1 MAKQTQNNN
10 IKIHFRAEGEQ
21 ELKNAIISLANAT
34 RSLKNAQTQLA
45 KSTQGTTAAQQ
56 KQIASG
62 QLAMRNQ
69 RNMNAAVTE
78 GNMTFSV
85 FRSKLLL
92 ASFAVGL
99 LGNTVGRLVAA
110 FAEQESSEKRID
122 AALAST
128 GNISGLTGNQIRAMT
143 AELENTGVIGDE
155 LNNKMAS
162 LLLTFTNIRGE
173 AFERTM
179 VAANNMAI
187 SISGGVPTFE
197 QLRSTALQL
206 GKALQDPAGQLG
218 ALSRSGFTFTGNQKE
233 MIKNLVAQNKLFEAQ
248 TIILDAADTQFGG
261 LNEAMVNTAEGAFA
275 QMGNAAGSLAEDIG
289 EVLAPQA
296 IKFAHNMTEL
306 FKTLSANRREIVVLT
321 KTAIDLAAAFA
332 IYRTALA
339 LANKQSRLNII
350 LMSMM
355 SPKFAAQALVTG
367 ALAISFFK
375 LNDAITDNIEEG
387 EDANDVFDRMK
398 GQQQSVGQEVDET
411 TKKIKKQ
418 TLELKIAKELAIAD
432 LNLENA
438 ALLQLTKEQEREFER
453 KRKDLLITRELLKLK
468 PDERKARRG
477 EVEDFVNLTLAYD
490 NYLDRLREEI
500 KKQQDLNNAK
510 DIGDDLDKLKR
521 AAHKETAI
529 LSAKTAALTNK
540 NADAETRRI
549 EELVELDKRL
559 AALGFEG
566 LPQFRKALLD
576 ENVTVTSLIDEH
588 VGFNSVLSDAIV
600 AFGEAIEAGTD
611 YDEAL
616 KKFRETL
623 KGINDEEDPFQ
634 KFQANA
640 QIALQSFT
648 NFSSAYGT
656 LVDERMNREMEA
668 LRTTREFE
676 EATQEQREIMENRIE
691 RRFKSQ
697 RRRAFQI
704 DKISKISQAGMDI
717 ASAYIKALDKG
728 PAFAAFVAAL
738 GAAQLAVIQATP
750 APRFATGGSF
760 ITSGPRNIMV
770 GESGAEKVTI
780 QPLSGGTPDGST
792 RTQNVNISI
801 SAPLVDETIL
811 DVIIPK
817 IKEAAELNLA

>member
-34 RSLKNAQTQLA
+34 RSLKNSQAQLA

-69 RNMNAAVTE
+69 RNMNAAVTQ

-99 LGNTVGRLVAA
+99 LGSTVGRLVAA

-143 AELENTGVIGDE
+143 AEMENTGVIGDE

-296 IKFAHNMTEL
+296 IEFAHSMTEL

-339 LANKQSRLNII
+339 LANKESKLNII

-355 SPKFAAQALVTG
+355 SKKFAAQAIVTAG
-367 ALAISFFK
+367 LAIAFFK
-375 LNDAITDNIEEG
+375 LNDAFTDNM
-387 EDANDVFDRMK
+387 EDGDDLNEVLDKMK
-398 GQQQSVGQEVDET
+398 GQQESVGEEVDKT
-411 TKKIKKQ
+411 TQKIKKQ
-418 TLELKIAKELAIAD
+418 TLELKIAKELSIS
-432 LNLENA
+432 NINIENA
-438 ALLQLTKEQEREFER
+438 ALLNLTEAEIKSFQEK
-453 KRKDLLITRELLKLK
+453 KRTLLIQKELLKVDKDKREGIRQETENYVDNVLAYENYIDK
-468 PDERKARRG
+468 LRQHLETQKKLNEETEIFDRIDKIIQESRKQELINLAKTEAVQGKLSDERLK
-477 EVEDFVNLTLAYD
+477 
-490 NYLDRLREEI
+490 EI
-500 KKQQDLNNAK
+500 
-510 DIGDDLDKLKR
+510 
-521 AAHKETAI
+521 EM
-529 LSAKTAALTNK
+529 
-540 NADAETRRI
+540 
-549 EELVELDKRL
+549 LVELDKTLGKVGLGVQDFEKLLEDENLSMRDL
-559 AALGFEG
+559 IANHEGMEDLYSQMIVSIGGALVTNE
-566 LPQFRKALLD
+566 QFNDSLETFKKKLKAL
-576 ENVTVTSLIDEH
+576 V
-588 VGFNSVLSDAIV
+588 
-600 AFGEAIEAGTD
+600 
-611 YDEAL
+611 
-616 KKFRETL
+616 
-623 KGINDEEDPFQ
+623 EEDVDPFT
-634 KFQANA
+634 KFAENAN
-640 QIALQSFT
+640 IALQAFT
-648 NFSSAYGT
+648 NFSSAFGT

-691 RRFKSQ
+691 QRFKSQ

-704 DKISKISQAGMDI
+704 DKVAKITQGGMDI
-717 ASAYIKALDKG
+717 ASAYIKALNKG

-738 GAAQLAVIQATP
+738 GAAQLAAIAATP

>member
-1 MAKQTQNNN
+1 MAKQPNNN
-10 IKIHFRAEGEQ
+10 IAIHFRAEGEQ
-21 ELKNAIISLANAT
+21 ELKNAIISLANST
-34 RSLKNAQTQLA
+34 RSLKNAQAQLA

-162 LLLTFTNIRGE
+162 LLLTFTNIRGD

-296 IKFAHNMTEL
+296 IEFAHNMTEL

-339 LANKQSRLNII
+339 LANKQSKLNII

-355 SPKFAAQALVTG
+355 NPKFAAQALVTG

-375 LNDAITDNIEEG
+375 LNDAITDNIEDG
-387 EDANDVFDRMK
+387 EDVNNVLDKMK
-398 GQQQSVGQEVDET
+398 GQQQSVGQEVNET

-418 TLELKIAKELAIAD
+418 TLELKIAKELSIS
-432 LNLENA
+432 NINIENA
-438 ALLQLTKEQEREFER
+438 ALLNLTEAEIKSFQEK
-453 KRKDLLITRELLKLK
+453 KRTLLIQKELLKVDK
-468 PDERKARRG
+468 DKREGIR
-477 EVEDFVNLTLAYD
+477 EETESYVDNVLAYE
-490 NYLDRLREEI
+490 NYIDRLRQHLETQKKINEETEI
-500 KKQQDLNNAK
+500 FDKIDKIIQESRKQELIN
-510 DIGDDLDKLKR
+510 L
-521 AAHKETAI
+521 
-529 LSAKTAALTNK
+529 AKTEAVQGKVSEERLK
-540 NADAETRRI
+540 EI
-549 EELVELDKRL
+549 EMLVELDKTLGRVGL
-559 AALGFEG
+559 GVQDFDKLLEDENLSMRDLIEKHDGMEDLYSQMIVSIGGALVTNE
-566 LPQFRKALLD
+566 QFNESLEVFKKKLKAL
-576 ENVTVTSLIDEH
+576 I
-588 VGFNSVLSDAIV
+588 
-600 AFGEAIEAGTD
+600 
-611 YDEAL
+611 
-616 KKFRETL
+616 
-623 KGINDEEDPFQ
+623 EEDVDPFT
-634 KFQANA
+634 KFAQNAN
-640 QIALQSFT
+640 IALQAFT
-648 NFSSAYGT
+648 NFSSAYGN
-656 LVDERMNREMEA
+656 LIDERMNREMEA

-691 RRFKSQ
+691 QRFKSQ

>member
-1 MAKQTQNNN
+1 MAKQPNNN
-10 IKIHFRAEGEQ
+10 IAIHFRAEGEQ
-21 ELKNAIISLANAT
+21 ELKNAIISLANST
-34 RSLKNAQTQLA
+34 RSLKNAQAQLA

-162 LLLTFTNIRGE
+162 LLLTFTNIRGD

-296 IKFAHNMTEL
+296 IEFAHNMTEL

-339 LANKQSRLNII
+339 LANKQSKLNII

-355 SPKFAAQALVTG
+355 NPKFAAQALVTG

-375 LNDAITDNIEEG
+375 LNDAITDNIEDG
-387 EDANDVFDRMK
+387 EDVNNVLDKMK

-418 TLELKIAKELAIAD
+418 TLELKIAKELSIS
-432 LNLENA
+432 NINIENA
-438 ALLQLTKEQEREFER
+438 ALLNLTEAEIKSFQEK
-453 KRKDLLITRELLKLK
+453 KRTLLIQKELLKVDK
-468 PDERKARRG
+468 DKREGIR
-477 EVEDFVNLTLAYD
+477 EETESYVDNVLAYE
-490 NYLDRLREEI
+490 NYIDRLRQHLETQKKINEETEI
-500 KKQQDLNNAK
+500 FDKIDKIIQESRKQELIN
-510 DIGDDLDKLKR
+510 L
-521 AAHKETAI
+521 
-529 LSAKTAALTNK
+529 AKTEAVQGKVSEERLK
-540 NADAETRRI
+540 EI
-549 EELVELDKRL
+549 EMLVELDKTLGRVGL
-559 AALGFEG
+559 GVQDFDKLLEDENLSMRDLIEKHDGMEDLYSQMIVSIGGALVTNE
-566 LPQFRKALLD
+566 QFNESLEVFKKKLKAL
-576 ENVTVTSLIDEH
+576 I
-588 VGFNSVLSDAIV
+588 
-600 AFGEAIEAGTD
+600 
-611 YDEAL
+611 
-616 KKFRETL
+616 
-623 KGINDEEDPFQ
+623 EEDVDPFT
-634 KFQANA
+634 KFAQNAN
-640 QIALQSFT
+640 IALQAFT
-648 NFSSAYGT
+648 NFSSAYGN
-656 LVDERMNREMEA
+656 LIDERMNREMEA

-691 RRFKSQ
+691 QRFKSQ

>member
-34 RSLKNAQTQLA
+34 RSLKNSQAQLA

-69 RNMNAAVTE
+69 RNMNAAVTQ

-143 AELENTGVIGDE
+143 AEMENTGVIGDE

-296 IKFAHNMTEL
+296 IEFAHSMTEL

-339 LANKQSRLNII
+339 LANKESKLNII

-355 SPKFAAQALVTG
+355 SKKFAAQAIVTAG
-367 ALAISFFK
+367 LAIAFFK
-375 LNDAITDNIEEG
+375 LNDAFTDNM
-387 EDANDVFDRMK
+387 EDGDDLNEVLDKIK
-398 GQQQSVGQEVDET
+398 GQQESVGQEVDKT
-411 TKKIKKQ
+411 TQKIKKQ
-418 TLELKIAKELAIAD
+418 TLELKIAKELSIS
-432 LNLENA
+432 NINIENA
-438 ALLQLTKEQEREFER
+438 ALLNLTEAEIKSFQEK
-453 KRKDLLITRELLKLK
+453 KRTLLIQKELLKVDKDKREGIRQETENYVDNVLAYENYIDK
-468 PDERKARRG
+468 LRQHLETQKKLNEETEIFDRIDKIIQESRKQELINLAKTEAVQGKLSDERLK
-477 EVEDFVNLTLAYD
+477 
-490 NYLDRLREEI
+490 EI
-500 KKQQDLNNAK
+500 
-510 DIGDDLDKLKR
+510 
-521 AAHKETAI
+521 EM
-529 LSAKTAALTNK
+529 
-540 NADAETRRI
+540 
-549 EELVELDKRL
+549 LVELDKTLGKVGLGVQDFEKLLEDENFSMREL
-559 AALGFEG
+559 VANHDGMEDLYSQMIVSIGGALITNEQFNDSLET
-566 LPQFRKALLD
+566 FRKKLKAL
-576 ENVTVTSLIDEH
+576 VTEDV
-588 VGFNSVLSDAIV
+588 
-600 AFGEAIEAGTD
+600 
-611 YDEAL
+611 
-616 KKFRETL
+616 
-623 KGINDEEDPFQ
+623 DPFT
-634 KFQANA
+634 KFAENAN
-640 QIALQSFT
+640 IALQAFT
-648 NFSSAYGT
+648 NFGSAYGN
-656 LVDERMNREMEA
+656 LVDERMNREIEA
-668 LRTTREFE
+668 LRATREFE
-676 EATQEQREIMENRIE
+676 EATQEQREIMENRVE
-691 RRFKSQ
+691 QRFKSQ

-704 DKISKISQAGMDI
+704 DKIGKIAQGGMDI
-717 ASAYIKALDKG
+717 SAAYLTALKKG
-728 PAFAAFVAAL
+728 PGFAAFVAAL
-738 GAAQLAVIQATP
+738 GAAQLAAIAATP

>member
-1 MAKQTQNNN
+1 MAKNTNNN

-21 ELKNAIISLANAT
+21 ELKTAISSLAAST
-34 RSLKNAQTQLA
+34 RSLKNAQAQLA

-62 QLAMRNQ
+62 RLAMRNQ
-69 RNMNAAVTE
+69 RNMNAAVTQ

-110 FAEQESSEKRID
+110 FAEQESSEKRVD
-122 AALAST
+122 AALKST
-128 GNISGLTGNQIRAMT
+128 GNISGLTGSQIKAMT
-143 AELENTGVIGDE
+143 AEMENTGVIGDE

-187 SISGGVPTFE
+187 SISGGIPTFE
-197 QLRSTALQL
+197 QLRGTALQL

-218 ALSRSGFTFTGNQKE
+218 ALSRSGFTFTGNQKT
-233 MIKNLVAQNKLFEAQ
+233 MIKNLVEQNKLFEAQ

-296 IKFAHNMTEL
+296 IEFAHSMTEL

-321 KTAIDLAAAFA
+321 KTAIDLAAAFLFLK
-332 IYRTALA
+332 TALA
-339 LANKQSRLNII
+339 LANKQSKLNIM

-367 ALAISFFK
+367 ALAVTFFK
-375 LNDAITDNIEEG
+375 LNDAITDNIEDG
-387 EDANDVFDRMK
+387 EDVNDVLDKMK
-398 GQQQSVGQEVDET
+398 GQQASVGQEVDKT
-411 TKKIKKQ
+411 TQKIQQQ
-418 TLELKIAKELAIAD
+418 TLELKLAKELSIS
-432 LNLENA
+432 NINIENA
-438 ALLQLTKEQEREFER
+438 ALLGLTDTEIKSFQEK
-453 KRKDLLITRELLKLK
+453 KRTLLIQKELLKVDK
-468 PDERKARRG
+468 DKREGIRQ
-477 EVEDFVNLTLAYD
+477 ETENFVDNLLAYEK
-490 NYLDRLREEI
+490 YI
-500 KKQQDLNNAK
+500 
-510 DIGDDLDKLKR
+510 DKLKQHLK
-521 AAHKETAI
+521 AQEKINEETEIFDQIDKI
-529 LSAKTAALTNK
+529 LQESRKQELINLAKTEAVQGKLSDQRLKEINM
-540 NADAETRRI
+540 
-549 EELVELDKRL
+549 LVELDKTLGKVGLGVQDFEKLLEDENLSMRDL
-559 AALGFEG
+559 IENHDGMEDLYSQMIVSIGGALITNEQFNDSLEI
-566 LPQFRKALLD
+566 FRKKLKAL
-576 ENVTVTSLIDEH
+576 V
-588 VGFNSVLSDAIV
+588 
-600 AFGEAIEAGTD
+600 
-611 YDEAL
+611 
-616 KKFRETL
+616 
-623 KGINDEEDPFQ
+623 EEDVDPFT
-634 KFQANA
+634 KFTENAN
-640 QIALQSFT
+640 IALQAFT
-648 NFSSAYGT
+648 NFGSAYGN

-676 EATQEQREIMENRIE
+676 EATQEQREVMENRIE
-691 RRFKSQ
+691 QRFKSQ

-704 DKISKISQAGMDI
+704 DKIGKIAQGGMDI
-717 ASAYIKALDKG
+717 SSAYLAALKKG
-728 PAFAAFVAAL
+728 PGFAAFVAAL
-738 GAAQLAVIQATP
+738 GAAQLAAIASTP